1 MTSPATVDRVPSTR
15 ALARRTSTPVRV
27 PRPQSLPVSTGLGE
41 GVGATELGR
50 IDISPSVVAK
60 LASRA
65 AAEVDD
71 VGAAAP
77 RLLGRDVSGAGLDR
91 LGVRTD
97 EIGALPGATAQ
108 VDGRLAFVALTMSV
122 RYPVPVRQVAA
133 SVREHVA
140 SRVGELTGLEVL
152 EVDITVPALVTQHPR
167 PPRVR

>member
-1 MTSPATVDRVPSTR
+1 MTSPTASRTI
-15 ALARRTSTPVRV
+15 ARRTGAVVRV
-27 PRPQSLPVSTGLGE
+27 PRPQSLPVHAGQGE

-50 IDISPSVVAK
+50 IDIAPGVVAK
-60 LASRA
+60 VAARA

-77 RLLGRDVSGAGLDR
+77 RVLGRDVSGAGLDR

-97 EIGALPGATAQ
+97 EIGALPGSTAQ
-108 VDGRLAFVALTMSV
+108 VDGSLAFVALTMSV

-133 SVREHVA
+133 SVRAHVA
-140 SRVGELTGLEVL
+140 SRVGELTGLEVV
-152 EVDITVPALVTQHPR
+152 EVDITVPALVSQHPR